1 MARSSSSHQE
11 PSRGEVWNV
20 DLRPARGREQDGS
33 RPAMIISEDRFSHGP
48 AEMVIVIPITSK
60 NKQIPSHV
68 FVPKGEAGLTLDS
81 YIKVEDIRAISKD
94 RLRDYMGD
102 LTYPRIDQVQHLLRV
117 LLKL

>member
-1 MARSSSSHQE
+1 M
-11 PSRGEVWNV
+11 V
-20 DLRPARGREQDGS
+20 
-33 RPAMIISEDRFSHGP
+33 ISEDKFNHGP

-68 FVPKGEAGLTLDS
+68 FVPRGEAGLSSDS
-81 YIKVEDIRAISKD
+81 YIKVEDIRAVSKE
-94 RLRDYMGD
+94 RLVGYLGD